1 MSREGEF
8 FIFCLELYRHEKSL
22 SGAEAHDL
30 FAMSGARDYVLKHFE
45 SLHTTGNRYI
55 IEDIDEFLRNHQAA

>member
-8 FIFCLELYRHEKSL
+8 FIFCLELYRYTKSL
-22 SGAEAHDL
+22 SGAEAHAL
-30 FAMSGARDYVLKHFE
+30 FAQSGARDYVLKHFE

>member
-8 FIFCLELYRHEKSL
+8 FIFCLELYRHAKSL
-22 SGAEAHDL
+22 SGAEAYDL
-30 FAMSGARDYVLKHFE
+30 FTKSGARDYVLKHFE

>member
-8 FIFCLELYRHEKSL
+8 FIFCLEIYRHAKSL
-22 SGAEAHDL
+22 SGEAAHDL
-30 FAMSGARDYVLKHFE
+30 FVKSGVREYLLKHFE

-55 IEDIDEFLRNHQAA
+55 IDDIDGFLDVHRAA

>member
-8 FIFCLELYRHEKSL
+8 FIFCLELYRHAKSM
-22 SGAEAHDL
+22 SGEAAHDL
-30 FAMSGARDYVLKHFE
+30 FVKSGARDYIFKHFE